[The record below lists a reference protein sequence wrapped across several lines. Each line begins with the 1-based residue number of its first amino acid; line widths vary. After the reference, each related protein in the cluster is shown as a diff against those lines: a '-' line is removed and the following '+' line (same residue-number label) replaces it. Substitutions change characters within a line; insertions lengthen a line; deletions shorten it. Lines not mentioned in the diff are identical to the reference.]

1 MVHKRAI
8 LSSESR
14 SDEKCDGYGKW
25 TIYMN
30 YAVRYVTL
38 PEGKSLIVTMGL
50 TQHSTLTLNLQHIAS
65 W

>member
-30 YAVRYVTL
+30 YVVRYVTL

-50 TQHSTLTLNLQHIAS
+50 TQHCTLTLNLQHIAS